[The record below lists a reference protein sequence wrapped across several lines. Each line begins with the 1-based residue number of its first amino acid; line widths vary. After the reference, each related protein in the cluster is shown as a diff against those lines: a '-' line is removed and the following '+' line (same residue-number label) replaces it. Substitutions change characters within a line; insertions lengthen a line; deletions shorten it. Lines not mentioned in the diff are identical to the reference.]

1 MKEEKRVSADTS
13 PDNPGEKNIPRV
25 YDEWATYR
33 AMFRRVRRP
42 LRAPLAGSSVLGR
55 TRSIFDMTLTQG
67 ISRLT
72 MADMADKTPLCH
84 KPVLS
89 VIDGLENA
97 GLAELGHR
105 ACHSAQAREN
115 DRAVYARK

>member
-13 PDNPGEKNIPRV
+13 PDNPGENIPRV
-25 YDEWATYR
+25 YDDGTTYR

-42 LRAPLAGSSVLGR
+42 LRAPLAGSSGFGR
-55 TRSIFDMTLTQG
+55 TRSIFDITLTQG

-89 VIDGLENA
+89 VIDGLET
-97 GLAELGHR
+97 R
-105 ACHSAQAREN
+105 DWRS
-115 DRAVYARK
+115 